1 LRSLARK
8 ILCPVMGG
16 EHSRGTSRG
25 CRIVPVG
32 VFEARRRVTV
42 ELSLDNKS
50 LVVGGA
56 SSGLGRAVAE
66 QLVAEGARVLLVARS
81 EDALQ
86 EAAREFG
93 EQAEQCVADVS
104 HPSGVDKVAAVAIDR
119 FGTLDGVLVNAGG
132 PPFGPALELT
142 DEQWLGAFRL
152 LLGGPV
158 RLLRTLVPQMND
170 GASVLFI
177 TSSSVREPIQGL
189 DASNVLR
196 PGVAALVKC
205 LAKEVGPRVR
215 VNSMAPGRID
225 TDRSRSLDEARARD
239 FGISTEEQRRT
250 VSEGIPLGRYGEPA
264 ELGRAAAFLLSP
276 AASYITG
283 VSLQVDGGLVSAV
296 P

>member
-1 LRSLARK
+1 
-8 ILCPVMGG
+8 
-16 EHSRGTSRG
+16 
-25 CRIVPVG
+25 
-32 VFEARRRVTV
+32 V
-42 ELSLDNKS
+42 ELNLDNKS
-50 LVVGGA
+50 FVVGGA

-66 QLVAEGARVLLVARS
+66 QLVAEGARVLLVARNA
-81 EDALQ
+81 DALH
-86 EAAREFG
+86 EVVRELG
-93 EQAEQCVADVS
+93 EQAQPCAADVS
-104 HPSGVDKVAAVAIDR
+104 QTSGVDKVAVVAVDR

-142 DEQWLGAFRL
+142 DEQWLSAFNL
-152 LLGGPV
+152 LVGGPV
-158 RLLRTLVPQMND
+158 RLLRALVPQMND

-177 TSSSVREPIQGL
+177 TSSSVREPIKDL

-205 LAKEVGPRVR
+205 LAKELGPRVR

-225 TDRSRSLDEARARD
+225 TARSRSLDEARAAD
-239 FGISTEEQRRT
+239 SGIPTEEQRRN
-250 VSEGIPLGRYGEPA
+250 VSQGIPLGRYGEPA
-264 ELGRAAAFLLSP
+264 ELGRAATFLLSP

>member
-1 LRSLARK
+1 
-8 ILCPVMGG
+8 
-16 EHSRGTSRG
+16 
-25 CRIVPVG
+25 
-32 VFEARRRVTV
+32 V
-42 ELSLDNKS
+42 ELNLDNKS
-50 LVVGGA
+50 FVVGGA

-66 QLVAEGARVLLVARS
+66 QLVAEGARVLLVARNA
-81 EDALQ
+81 DALH
-86 EAAREFG
+86 EVARELG
-93 EQAEQCVADVS
+93 EQAQPCAADAS
-104 HPSGVDKVAAVAIDR
+104 QTSGVDKVAVVAVDR

-142 DEQWLGAFRL
+142 DEQWLSAFNL
-152 LLGGPV
+152 LVGGPV
-158 RLLRTLVPQMND
+158 RLLRALVPQMND

-177 TSSSVREPIQGL
+177 TSSSVREPIKDL

-205 LAKEVGPRVR
+205 LAKELGPRVR

-225 TDRSRSLDEARARD
+225 TARSRSLDEARAAD
-239 FGISTEEQRRT
+239 SGIPTEEQRRN
-250 VSEGIPLGRYGEPA
+250 VSQGIPLGRYGEPA
-264 ELGRAAAFLLSP
+264 ELGRAATFLLSP

>member
-1 LRSLARK
+1 
-8 ILCPVMGG
+8 VD
-16 EHSRGTSRG
+16 
-25 CRIVPVG
+25 
-32 VFEARRRVTV
+32 
-42 ELSLDNKS
+42 LSLDNKTI
-50 LVVGGA
+50 VVCGA
-56 SSGLGRAVAE
+56 SSGLGRAVTE
-66 QLVAEGARVLLVARS
+66 QLIAEGATVLLVARNA
-81 EDALQ
+81 DVLQ
-86 EAAREFG
+86 EVVKELG
-93 EQAEQCVADVS
+93 EQAHPCPADVS
-104 HPSGVDKVAAVAIDR
+104 HRSGVDKVATVAIDR

-142 DEQWLGAFRL
+142 DEQWLDAFRL
-152 LLGGPV
+152 LIGGPV

-177 TSSSVREPIQGL
+177 TSSSVREPIKDL
-189 DASNVLR
+189 DSSNVLR

-205 LAKEVGPRVR
+205 LAKELGPRIR

-225 TDRSRSLDEARARD
+225 TARSRSLDKARAAD
-239 FGISTEEQRRT
+239 FSISTEEQRRN

-264 ELGRAAAFLLSP
+264 ELGRSAAFLLSP

>member
-1 LRSLARK
+1 MDLN
-8 ILCPVMGG
+8 
-16 EHSRGTSRG
+16 
-25 CRIVPVG
+25 
-32 VFEARRRVTV
+32 
-42 ELSLDNKS
+42 LSSKS
-50 LVVGGA
+50 FVVGGA

-66 QLVAEGARVLLVARS
+66 QLVAEGAKVLLVARNA
-81 EDALQ
+81 DALQ
-86 EAAREFG
+86 QVARQLG
-93 EQAEQCVADVS
+93 ERAQPCAADVS
-104 HPSGVDKVAAVAIDR
+104 QASGVDKVAAVAVDQ

-142 DEQWLGAFRL
+142 DEQWLGAFNL
-152 LLGGPV
+152 LIGGPV

-177 TSSSVREPIQGL
+177 TSTSVREPIKDL
-189 DASNVLR
+189 DSSNVLR

-205 LAKEVGPRVR
+205 LAKELGPRVR

-225 TDRSRSLDEARARD
+225 TARSRSVDEARAAD
-239 FGISTEEQRRT
+239 FGISTEDQRQS
-250 VSEGIPLGRYGEPA
+250 VSQGIPLGRYGEPA

>member
-1 LRSLARK
+1 
-8 ILCPVMGG
+8 VD
-16 EHSRGTSRG
+16 
-25 CRIVPVG
+25 
-32 VFEARRRVTV
+32 
-42 ELSLDNKS
+42 LSLDNKTF
-50 LVVGGA
+50 VVGGA
-56 SSGLGRAVAE
+56 SSGLGRAVTE
-66 QLVAEGARVLLVARS
+66 QLIAEGARVLLVARNT
-81 EDALQ
+81 DALQ
-86 EAAREFG
+86 EVVKEFG
-93 EQAEQCVADVS
+93 EQAHPCPADVS
-104 HPSGVDKVAAVAIDR
+104 HRSGVDKVATVAIDC

-142 DEQWLGAFRL
+142 DEQWLDAFRL
-152 LLGGPV
+152 LIGGPV

-177 TSSSVREPIQGL
+177 TSSSVREPIKDL
-189 DASNVLR
+189 DTSNVLR

-205 LAKEVGPRVR
+205 LAKDLGPRIR

-225 TDRSRSLDEARARD
+225 TARSRSVDEARAAD
-239 FGISTEEQRRT
+239 FGISAEEQRQH
-250 VSEGIPLGRYGEPA
+250 VSQGIPLGRYGEPA